1 MTTKKTNRTKTK
13 PKTPRTRTPPRNR
26 FVRVVRLVSA
36 MTVATLI
43 FATVTG
49 VAWWG
54 NKTLPR
60 LYHNAVEDL
69 LSFTAERGLR
79 VDDVLVE
86 GRTRSS
92 RGAILSKLDIERG
105 TPIMEFSPAI
115 ARIRLEE
122 LPWVK
127 SATVERRLP
136 NIIYVQL
143 HERHPLALWQTNG
156 QMTVIDQSG
165 DIITGID
172 VADFSTLPVVVGP
185 DAPARAHEVLALIES
200 EPLFKDKITAAVLVS
215 GRRWNLRLENGV
227 DIKLPEENPQA
238 AWSAFNTVA
247 PDLMN
252 SDVIAVDL
260 RIPDRLIIRTADD
273 ILPGKKRPQNEKST

>member
-1 MTTKKTNRTKTK
+1 MTAKKTKRTKQK
-13 PKTPRTRTPPRNR
+13 QRTPRTHATSGKR
-26 FVRVVRLVSA
+26 FVRVVRLVSTTTVTVLLLT
-36 MTVATLI
+36 TVAG
-43 FATVTG
+43 AV
-49 VAWWG
+49 WWG

-60 LYHNAVEDL
+60 VYHNAVEDL

-92 RGAILSKLDIERG
+92 RGAILSKLDVEHG
-105 TPIMEFSPAI
+105 TPILEFSPTA
-115 ARIRLEE
+115 ARGRLEE

-143 HERHPLALWQTNG
+143 HERRPLALWQTNA

-165 DIITGID
+165 DMMTGID
-172 VADFSTLPVVVGP
+172 AADFSTLPVIVGP
-185 DAPARAHEVLALIES
+185 GAPARAHEVLALIES

-238 AWSAFNTVA
+238 AWSAFNRVA
-247 PDLMN
+247 PDLMS

-273 ILPGKKRPQNEKST
+273 VPPGKKRPQNEKST

>member
-1 MTTKKTNRTKTK
+1 MTTKKTKRTKTT
-13 PKTPRTRTPPRNR
+13 PKTPRTRATPGNR
-26 FVRVVRLVSA
+26 FVRIVRLVSTTTLSTLILA
-36 MTVATLI
+36 TVAG
-43 FATVTG
+43 AV
-49 VAWWG
+49 WWG
-54 NKTLPR
+54 SQTLPR
-60 LYHNAVEDL
+60 VYHNAVEDL

-92 RGAILSKLDIERG
+92 RGAILSQLDVERG
-105 TPIMEFSPAI
+105 TPILEFSPTA
-115 ARIRLEE
+115 ARARLEK

-143 HERHPLALWQTNG
+143 HERRPLALWQTNA

-165 DIITGID
+165 DVMTGINA
-172 VADFSTLPVVVGP
+172 ADFSTLPVVVGP
-185 DAPARAHEVLALIES
+185 DAPMRAHEILALIES

-238 AWSAFNTVA
+238 AWSAFNAVA
-247 PDLMN
+247 PDLMS

-273 ILPGKKRPQNEKST
+273 ISPGKKRPHNEKST